1 MPALEPPWP
10 VDTDPGI
17 DAVREITPPE
27 PPEPVDTDSGISA
40 VPEIPPPLPSPLGAG
55 HLILV
60 VRELSGLS
68 QRSLARAVG
77 TSQPTLAT
85 LETGNR
91 TPTIRTLM
99 RVADA
104 TGFELVIGLRRP
116 DARAPD
122 PDILHTQGFDL
133 LGTLRPDPRDGL
145 ADFVVLREPSPF
157 EGPR

>member
-1 MPALEPPWP
+1 MVGDELAGP
-10 VDTDPGI
+10 VDSDFGI
-17 DAVREITPPE
+17 DPVRQKTPH
-27 PPEPVDTDSGISA
+27 
-40 VPEIPPPLPSPLGAG
+40 PSPLGAG

-99 RVADA
+99 RVAQA

-116 DARAPD
+116 GAPAPD

-133 LGTLRPDPRDGL
+133 LGTLRPDPQDGL

>member
-1 MPALEPPWP
+1 MA
-10 VDTDPGI
+10 G
-17 DAVREITPPE
+17 PE
-27 PPEPVDTDSGISA
+27 PPEPVDTDFGIGA
-40 VPEIPPPLPSPLGAG
+40 VREIPPPSPLGAG
-55 HLILV
+55 YLLLV

-99 RVADA
+99 RVARSA
-104 TGFELVIGLRRP
+104 GFELVIGLRRP
-116 DARAPD
+116 DAQRPD
-122 PDILHTQGFDL
+122 PGILHAQGFDL
-133 LGTLRPDPRDGL
+133 LGTLRPDPQDGL

>member
-1 MPALEPPWP
+1 MAGAELSGP
-10 VDTDPGI
+10 VDTDFGI
-17 DAVREITPPE
+17 GALRENPSGPVDTDFGIGAVREIPP
-27 PPEPVDTDSGISA
+27 T
-40 VPEIPPPLPSPLGAG
+40 LPSPLGAG
-55 HLILV
+55 YLILV

-99 RVADA
+99 RVAQA

-116 DARAPD
+116 GARSPD
-122 PDILHTQGFDL
+122 PDVIHAQGFDL
-133 LGTLRPDPRDGL
+133 LGALRPDPQDGL

-157 EGPR
+157 EGPG

>member
-1 MPALEPPWP
+1 MVGFEPS
-10 VDTDPGI
+10 
-17 DAVREITPPE
+17 
-27 PPEPVDTDSGISA
+27 EPVDTDFDIGA
-40 VPEIPPPLPSPLGAG
+40 VREKTPLSSPLGAG
-55 HLILV
+55 YLILV

-85 LETGNR
+85 LEAGNR

-99 RVADA
+99 RVAQA
-104 TGFELVIGLRRP
+104 PGFGLVIGLRRP
-116 DARAPD
+116 GTRAPD
-122 PDILHTQGFDL
+122 PGIIYAQGFDL
-133 LGTLRPDPRDGL
+133 LGTLRPDPQDGL